1 MALRRKIALSLM
13 VLLMGITCSAQRI
26 SKYAPAANND
36 GQIVRLWNQIA
47 IDAIVGTGANA
58 PASSG
63 VLMAIVQLGVYD
75 AVVAITGGDE
85 TYAPTISAPPGASGD
100 APGAPKAPHLPSQLP
115 PGRGPPPA

>member
-47 IDAIVGTGANA
+47 TDAIVVTGANA

-75 AVVAITGGDE
+75 AVVAIAGGYE
-85 TYAPTISAPPGASGD
+85 PYAASISAPAGASVTAAVAQKEPAGVCD
-100 APGAPKAPHLPSQLP
+100 FP
-115 PGRGPPPA
+115 PTPAV

>member
-75 AVVAITGGDE
+75 AVVAITGGYE
-85 TYAPTISAPPGASGD
+85 PYPPPISSPPRAAGD
-100 APGAPKAPHLPSQLP
+100 AAGAQNAPHLLIDFLP
-115 PGRGPPPA
+115 APA

>member
-85 TYAPTISAPPGASGD
+85 TYAPSISSPPSAAGD
-100 APGAPKAPHLPSQLP
+100 APGPPNAPHALVAFLSS
-115 PGRGPPPA
+115 PASPL

>member
-75 AVVAITGGDE
+75 AVVAITGGAGPVA
-85 TYAPTISAPPGASGD
+85 APRFLPPGPPARPPGAPTAHD
-100 APGAPKAPHLPSQLP
+100 VLHRVLP
-115 PGRGPPPA
+115 PRAS